1 MTLTLR
7 ERATLLANELF
18 DAEYTGSRET
28 DVRQIVATI
37 AAASEIHNSQYAIR
51 TDPKRAAMERI
62 AEHQALSLL
71 YRSMEDS
78 AIRGKSRLKSRYCVT
93 PRQIGEALAKICR
106 YAGRSKFQ
114 SVLLHSLCVADFLQ
128 PSCKLFGLIHDM

>member
-37 AAASEIHNSQYAIR
+37 AATFEIHNSQYAIR
-51 TDPKRAAMERI
+51 TDPKRAAMERMT
-62 AEHQALSLL
+62 EHQTLSLL
-71 YRSMEDS
+71 YRSVEDS
-78 AIRGKSRLKSRYCVT
+78 AIGESR
-93 PRQIGEALAKICR
+93 
-106 YAGRSKFQ
+106 
-114 SVLLHSLCVADFLQ
+114 D
-128 PSCKLFGLIHDM
+128 